1 MNMDLD
7 LNNTETKL
15 QKETKHFM
23 ALTVMS
29 LAFAGIAIAFVVT
42 SLTTNIPALLTGDS
56 TLLLKTL
63 FTIAISLIVG
73 YLAFRFLISTT
84 EILSRF
90 DEIKQDDASGQPVS
104 SESITG
110 RIIQLMGLYRE
121 ERPQIQRMILVS
133 RIAGVCFFANAIL
146 QAIQLTLNYS
156 GGTIDLASG
165 VGGVIVSLVMG
176 LVGFYIPSS
185 FKTYAVCW
193 DERIVKGVE
202 AEKTIASLLEDSS

>member
-29 LAFAGIAIAFVVT
+29 LAFAGIAIAFVVA
-42 SLTTNIPALLTGDS
+42 SLTTNIPTLLTGDS
-56 TLLLKTL
+56 NLLLKTL
-63 FTIAISLIVG
+63 FTIVLSIIVG
-73 YLAFRFLISTT
+73 YLAFRFLISTS

-90 DEIKQDDASGQPVS
+90 DEIKQDDTSGQPVS
-104 SESITG
+104 SERITG

-165 VGGVIVSLVMG
+165 VGGVIVSLIMG

-185 FKTYAVCW
+185 FKTYKVCW